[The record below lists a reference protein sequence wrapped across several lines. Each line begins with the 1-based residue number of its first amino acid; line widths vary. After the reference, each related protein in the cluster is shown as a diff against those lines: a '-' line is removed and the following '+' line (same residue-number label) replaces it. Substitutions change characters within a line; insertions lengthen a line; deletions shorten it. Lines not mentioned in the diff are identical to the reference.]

1 MQSLLTDS
9 FGNNRQQK
17 TIVKAQQKPIDDD

>member
-17 TIVKAQQKPIDDD
+17 TIVKRKNVPIDDD